1 MDNYINLL
9 RCIIKNFE
17 NYTIE
22 FDYVIK
28 KIHLI
33 KFLMIII

>member
-22 FDYVIK
+22 FDYVIRK
-28 KIHLI
+28 YT
-33 KFLMIII
+33 